1 MTMDT
6 APAWQAPLAGG
17 PIVGEVRLPGSKS
30 MTNRALVLAALATE
44 PTELRGAL
52 VARDTQLMVNGLIS
66 LGTEI
71 ETEGTTVRI
80 APAPFGDG
88 ASVDCGLAG
97 TVMRFL
103 PPVAALAHGPVSFDG
118 DPRAR
123 QRPMAPLLEG
133 LQQLGVEVRSGTGR
147 LPFTVVATGAVRG
160 DAVTMDASS
169 SSQFVS
175 ALLLA
180 AARFDNG
187 LFLRHC
193 GPPLPSLPHVD
204 MTVRMLRAAGGV
216 VVTDTSN
223 PSDAS
228 WHVESGLLTPPSGPI
243 EPDLSNAGP
252 FLAAAMVTGG
262 RVTVPDWPQDT
273 SQAGDRLRVIFS
285 EMGAD
290 AQLAASGLTLY
301 GPERP
306 RGITID
312 MSDVGEL
319 VPTVAA
325 VCAVASGPSQI
336 TGVGHLRGHETDRLK
351 AVVTE
356 LGRLGITAVELPDGL
371 AISPDS
377 ARVRAGEV
385 RSYHDHRMATFGAI
399 LGLVI
404 PGVTVSDIATTSK
417 TLPDFPHLWSELVG
431 A

>member
-1 MTMDT
+1 MDT
-6 APAWQAPLAGG
+6 APAWQAPRAVG

-30 MTNRALVLAALATE
+30 MTNRALVLAALAVR

-52 VARDTQLMVNGLIS
+52 IARDTQLMVDGLIS
-66 LGTEI
+66 LGIGI
-71 ETEGTTVRI
+71 ETQGTTVRI
-80 APAPFGDG
+80 SPAPLAGG

-103 PPVAALAHGPVSFDG
+103 PPVAALAHGPVKFDG
-118 DPRAR
+118 DPQAR
-123 QRPMAPLLEG
+123 QRPMAPLLAALEH
-133 LQQLGVEVRSGTGR
+133 LGVEVRSDTGG
-147 LPFTVVATGAVRG
+147 LPFTLVATGSVRG
-160 DAVTMDASS
+160 DAVTMDASG

-187 LFLRHC
+187 LTLRHC

-204 MTVRMLRAAGGV
+204 MTVRMLRAAGAT
-216 VVTDTSN
+216 VVTDTSD

-228 WHVESGLLTPPSGPI
+228 WQVEPGPLTPPSGPI

-262 RVTVPDWPQDT
+262 RVTIPDWPLDT
-273 SQAGDRLRVIFS
+273 SQAGDRLRGIFG

-290 AQLAASGLTLY
+290 VQLTSTGLTLY
-301 GPERP
+301 GPDRP

-312 MSDVGEL
+312 MSEVGEL

-356 LGRLGITAVELPDGL
+356 LSRLGITAAELPDGL
-371 AISPDS
+371 AISPD
-377 ARVRAGEV
+377 ATRGRAAEV

-417 TLPDFPHLWSELVG
+417 TLPDFPALWSGLVG